1 MASKAKKAAATE
13 ATSQP
18 DAAQSTVE
26 AESTEDLT
34 ASGAVHE
41 ATARVAPPPAPG
53 EPPAP
58 NGVPN
63 TDGLPTANG
72 LPTSN
77 GLPTAN
83 GLATSNG
90 LPSVGT
96 PPSGEALVGTDPAGQ
111 NPFVHY
117 PFQPSSIPNPPGWY
131 PDVEDAAGLRF
142 WDGMRWTE
150 HRARLAAPAL
160 APAPTAPAVCECGV
174 VAVGTCR
181 VCTRPYCRAHIS
193 ETPTEDRAFLLRW
206 EAWTCVHCLE
216 DDQRAAR
223 ARQLARCENVAA
235 QIATIPKMARVR
247 TITGLRPRLVNL
259 FQRSDI
265 AGMRPARHARA
276 YLIEYDGGEPDST
289 YLGLAISATGETVFD
304 VGAKVRGVPTARL
317 GPKRSIQG
325 YLIRK
330 EITVEALREASARST
345 RDSWFEFASRAYLRA
360 GRRLGI
366 KPMDAES

>member
-1 MASKAKKAAATE
+1 VPMAATE
-13 ATSQP
+13 AVAQP
-18 DAAQSTVE
+18 TEAPFSSPPSPPSAPSPAQST
-26 AESTEDLT
+26 SS
-34 ASGAVHE
+34 SGVD
-41 ATARVAPPPAPG
+41 PAAG
-53 EPPAP
+53 E
-58 NGVPN
+58 
-63 TDGLPTANG
+63 
-72 LPTSN
+72 
-77 GLPTAN
+77 
-83 GLATSNG
+83 GLATTSA
-90 LPSVGT
+90 SVA
-96 PPSGEALVGTDPAGQ
+96 P
-111 NPFVHY
+111 NPFSHY
-117 PFQPSSIPNPPGWY
+117 PFQPHPVGPNPPGWY
-131 PDVEDAAGLRF
+131 PDVEDSAGLRF

-150 HRARLAAPAL
+150 HRARLAVPAMTSAPS
-160 APAPTAPAVCECGV
+160 APAVCECGV
-174 VAVGTCR
+174 VAAGSCR
-181 VCTRPYCRAHIS
+181 VCARPYCRAHIS

-235 QIATIPKMARVR
+235 QIATIPKMSRVR

-265 AGMRPARHARA
+265 AGTRPARHARA

-317 GPKRSIQG
+317 GPKITIQG

-360 GRRLGI
+360 GKRLGI
-366 KPMDAES
+366 KPMDPES

>member
-1 MASKAKKAAATE
+1 VANKAKKAAATA

-18 DAAQSTVE
+18 DAAQTTVE
-26 AESTEDLT
+26 ADSTEDLS
-34 ASGAVHE
+34 ASGAVQE
-41 ATARVAPPPAPG
+41 PTERVDPPPAPG
-53 EPPAP
+53 QPPAP
-58 NGVPN
+58 
-63 TDGLPTANG
+63 DGA
-72 LPTSN
+72 
-77 GLPTAN
+77 PTAN
-83 GLATSNG
+83 GLAGAGS
-90 LPSVGT
+90 
-96 PPSGEALVGTDPAGQ
+96 EALVGTDPAGQ

-131 PDVEDAAGLRF
+131 PDIEDAAGLRF
-142 WDGMRWTE
+142 WDGLRWTE
-150 HRARLAAPAL
+150 HRARLAAPVL

-235 QIATIPKMARVR
+235 QIATIPKMAGVR

-366 KPMDAES
+366 KPMDPES